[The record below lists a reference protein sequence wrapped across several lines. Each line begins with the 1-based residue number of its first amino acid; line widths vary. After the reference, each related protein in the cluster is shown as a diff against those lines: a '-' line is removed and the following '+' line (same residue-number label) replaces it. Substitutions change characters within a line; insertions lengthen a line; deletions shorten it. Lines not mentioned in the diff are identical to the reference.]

1 MGKISITNLR
11 LEAIIGFNPEE
22 RLNKQPLLI
31 SYSIEYNSIK
41 AEKSDDVDDA
51 INYKKVNKSIIK
63 MVESSSFNL
72 IEALTSQILQLI
84 IQDERVQKAVVT
96 VDKGTA
102 LRYADSVA
110 FTIEYNKAH
119 E

>member
-31 SYSIEYNSIK
+31 SYSIEYDSK
-41 AEKSDDVDDA
+41 EAEITDDVAHA
-51 INYKKVNKSIIK
+51 IDYKKVNKSIIK
-63 MVESSSFNL
+63 LVESSSYNL

-84 IQDERVQKAVVT
+84 IQDERVQKASVT

-110 FTIEYNKAH
+110 FTIEYNKAN